1 MGEKSWRHNTQAFT
15 IRVAMSNLGKQ
26 FTLYHRTD
34 PATAGKIIESKKLK
48 PSKTEDQVFLSTKVH
63 GGAKGFG
70 RSVVEVSVDPRA
82 KFTNMSSNPDVHKD
96 EAWYGV
102 EPRHVQVLRAWSE
115 I

>member
-1 MGEKSWRHNTQAFT
+1 
-15 IRVAMSNLGKQ
+15 MSNLGKQ